1 MVNEMK
7 SRYLIGLLAIVILGT
22 MPGIGSD
29 YQVIGKGGPDR
40 LESMSSNG
48 SYSESL
54 YEIFPG
60 LPISEVFYIPEEG
73 SDDYGDKENR
83 STILNYVYNETL
95 KGHVFTFQGHLIVGD
110 FQKFPVEINPPG
122 KIIVESMNDLICR
135 HGNQMDGDCYVYSGY
150 LVDND
155 GNLRRLKELR
165 IIPGYECGL
174 VYEGTGYLIRVQRVT
189 TTCSDDAYFVPD
201 PGEYNVTWSKVERR
215 R

>member
-1 MVNEMK
+1 VNEMK
-7 SRYLIGLLAIVILGT
+7 SRYLIGLLAIVMLGT

-29 YQVIGKGGPDR
+29 YQLIGKGGPNR
-40 LESMSSNG
+40 LESMSNNNSI
-48 SYSESL
+48 SESL

-60 LPISEVFYIPEEG
+60 LPYSEDFFIPEEG

-83 STILNYVYNETL
+83 SSILNYTYNETL

-110 FQKFPVEINPPG
+110 FEKFLVDINMPG
-122 KIIVESMNDLICR
+122 KIIVKSMNDLICR
-135 HGNQMDGDCYVYSGY
+135 HGNQPGGGCYVYSGY

-165 IIPGYECGL
+165 IIPGYESGL

-189 TTCSDDAYFVPD
+189 IKLSGNTIFVPD

-215 R
+215 Q